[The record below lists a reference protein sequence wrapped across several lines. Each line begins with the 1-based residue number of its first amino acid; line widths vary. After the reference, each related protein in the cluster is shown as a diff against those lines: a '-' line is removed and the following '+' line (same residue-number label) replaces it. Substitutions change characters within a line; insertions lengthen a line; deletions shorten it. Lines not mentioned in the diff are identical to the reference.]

1 MIPMITLPSEVERVR
16 EIAAEARASLDRDG
30 LEWGRMKVGIMIETP
45 SAAILADLLAPIV
58 DFFSIGTNDLI
69 QYTIAADR
77 ENPNVAYLSSP
88 LPESVRRCIKMT
100 CAAARREGIPVCVCG
115 ELGADPAQTRFF
127 LECGVTK
134 LSVAPPK
141 ILKVK
146 ESVMTAKY
154 SRMY

>member
-1 MIPMITLPSEVERVR
+1 
-16 EIAAEARASLDRDG
+16 
-30 LEWGRMKVGIMIETP
+30 
-45 SAAILADLLAPIV
+45 
-58 DFFSIGTNDLI
+58 
-69 QYTIAADR
+69 
-77 ENPNVAYLSSP
+77 
-88 LPESVRRCIKMT
+88 MT